1 MAAKIDKGK
10 KIIIDADVII
20 HFIKG
25 DQLGLLPTIFPN
37 KIYILDVV
45 FQEVFVGRLRTQVE
59 NLLRFGIIQE
69 LEFDGNLQVM
79 REFAQLKKQFGIGES
94 ACMAYCQYYK
104 DVIASSNLKDI
115 TSYCQEHGITY
126 LTTMDFIYEAFATGK
141 LNEAQCDDFIS
152 GVIRNG
158 SKLPFPNMQSYL
170 RSLL

>member
-59 NLLRFGIIQE
+59 NLLRFGLIQE

-79 REFAQLKKQFGIGES
+79 KEFAQLKKQFGIGES
-94 ACMAYCQYYK
+94 ACMAY
-104 DVIASSNLKDI
+104 
-115 TSYCQEHGITY
+115 
-126 LTTMDFIYEAFATGK
+126 
-141 LNEAQCDDFIS
+141 
-152 GVIRNG
+152 
-158 SKLPFPNMQSYL
+158 
-170 RSLL
+170 